1 MCILDG
7 NNRKIFDEYSFDF
20 AYVFSLPSS
29 SIKPLFDNHKISK
42 QIRGEGVGG
51 RMEIGE
57 NGREGPVC
65 GSFQLFLTF
74 NRNCS
79 LFGMLSVFSILVLTD
94 TRTHAHI
101 RTHTCT
107 YTHSTGVP

>member
-1 MCILDG
+1 MNIL
-7 NNRKIFDEYSFDF
+7 FDF

-29 SIKPLFDNHKISK
+29 SIKQLFDNHKISK

-51 RMEIGE
+51 RLEMGE
-57 NGREGPVC
+57 DGREGPVC

-74 NRNCS
+74 NRNGS

-101 RTHTCT
+101 HTHTHTRT
-107 YTHSTGVP
+107 YTHSTGVPQFFSSSS